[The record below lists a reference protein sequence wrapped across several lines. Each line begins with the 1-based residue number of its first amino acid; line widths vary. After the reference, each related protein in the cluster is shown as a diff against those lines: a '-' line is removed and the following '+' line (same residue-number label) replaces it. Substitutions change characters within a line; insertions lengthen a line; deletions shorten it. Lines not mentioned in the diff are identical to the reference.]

1 MRSVPSYQTDDS
13 VLVSIG
19 DFDDLT
25 AAMDYTQTKAEVAVE
40 QKSEANGVVVFH
52 LVTATDE
59 AGRLECRAVDR
70 GIEMRTRVGLYGDRA
85 RERQILEAMSRRLG
99 QLAGRDW
106 APVD

>member
-1 MRSVPSYQTDDS
+1 M
-13 VLVSIG
+13 VSIG
-19 DFDDLT
+19 DFNDLM
-25 AAMDYTQTKAEVAVE
+25 AAMDYTQTKTDVAVE
-40 QKSEANGVVVFH
+40 KISQDTGVVIFE

-70 GIEMRTRVGLYGDRA
+70 GIEMHARVGLYGDRS
-85 RERQILEAMSRRLG
+85 RERRILEAMSRRLG